1 MFAVAH
7 RATDRGLKSRA
18 VTVVDEAKPKTSA
31 PIIDLEAEAE
41 KRRLSAIEQRRA
53 DGLRQFRR
61 WGMPDWAVKIVAE
74 VADDH
79 AICPS
84 EIASRRRFKPIV
96 DARREAVYRVKAVK
110 PLMSCIIL
118 GKWFNR
124 DHTSV
129 THLTASYSEA
139 TGAPKLVGYD
149 ISKTRARYIKRRDA
163 QQLGEHLGRLG

>member
-1 MFAVAH
+1 MQMFAFRNTERSIRERHIQLVQ
-7 RATDRGLKSRA
+7 
-18 VTVVDEAKPKTSA
+18 ENKPKLPLPTV
-31 PIIDLEAEAE
+31 INLEAETE
-41 KRRLSAIEQRRA
+41 RRRLSAIEQKRA

-84 EIASRRRFKPIV
+84 EIAGRKRFKPIV
-96 DARREAVYRVKAVK
+96 DARREAVYRIKSVK

-149 ISKTRARYIKRRDA
+149 IGKTRARYIKRRDA
-163 QQLGEHLGRLG
+163 AKAETP

>member
-1 MFAVAH
+1 MQMFAFRNTERSIRERHVH
-7 RATDRGLKSRA
+7 LVEER
-18 VTVVDEAKPKTSA
+18 KPAA
-31 PIIDLEAEAE
+31 PTAPVINLEAETE
-41 KRRLSAIEQRRA
+41 RRRLSAIEQKRA

-84 EIASRRRFKPIV
+84 EIAGRKRFKPIV

-163 QQLGEHLGRLG
+163 AKSDTCGG

>member
-7 RATDRGLKSRA
+7 RATEKGISARSVA
-18 VTVVDEAKPKTSA
+18 VVQDNGAKQAKA
-31 PIIDLEAEAE
+31 PVINLEVEAER
-41 KRRLSAIEQRRA
+41 RRLSAIEQRRA

-79 AICPS
+79 AICPG
-84 EIASRRRFKPIV
+84 EIAGRRRFKPIV
-96 DARREAVYRVKAVK
+96 DARREAIYRVKAVK

-163 QQLGEHLGRLG
+163 AKAETP

>member
-7 RATDRGLKSRA
+7 RATDRGISTRSVA
-18 VTVVDEAKPKTSA
+18 IVQENKPKRPVPVA
-31 PIIDLEAEAE
+31 IDLEAETE
-41 KRRLSAIEQRRA
+41 RRRLSEIEQKRA

-61 WGMPDWAVKIVAE
+61 WGMPDWAVKIVAK

-84 EIASRRRFKPIV
+84 EIAGRRRFKPIV

-149 ISKTRARYIKRRDA
+149 IGKTRARYIKRRDA
-163 QQLGEHLGRLG
+163 AKGQTP